1 MLEQSYRRP
10 DPSLLPIPRPGCPKC
25 ECRMMLLG
33 IVIGAEGSEVCSFKC
48 TSCGHGFMNAVAQ
61 IEWLD
66 CRRIEA
72 ADLKR
77 ARLSGDDPLQTAG
90 PTG

>member
-48 TSCGHGFMNAVAQ
+48 RSCGHGIHECGRPGSDGWIAG
-61 IEWLD
+61 E
-66 CRRIEA
+66 
-72 ADLKR
+72 LK
-77 ARLSGDDPLQTAG
+77 PQT
-90 PTG
+90 